1 MWSAYIRCGA
11 RARFPACLRLNC
23 PQTENC
29 TVVTPYSWINPED
42 ADVDARAGVLELD
55 SIVGDEV
62 KSSI

>member
-1 MWSAYIRCGA
+1 
-11 RARFPACLRLNC
+11 
-23 PQTENC
+23 
-29 TVVTPYSWINPED
+29 VVTPYSWINPED